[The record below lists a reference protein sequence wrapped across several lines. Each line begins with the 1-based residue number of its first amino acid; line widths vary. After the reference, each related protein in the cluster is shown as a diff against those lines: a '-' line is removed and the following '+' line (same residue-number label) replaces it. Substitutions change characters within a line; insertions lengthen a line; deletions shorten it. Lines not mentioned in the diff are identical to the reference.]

1 MDPHHHVSSLKL
13 DPQVHGNV
21 VPRLATRSVKE
32 LPSFILFQV
41 ATLSHNG
48 RFEGSTVEHL
58 TFYNHTEC
66 HCKPVQDVMARDSN
80 TEHQDMR
87 SLQRYN
93 RPERDSRNCRCPSL
107 YTVRHLK
114 DGKCLCDCFDKERS
128 CLRAKKGKDY
138 FSHHDL
144 TVSIT
149 CVEIDCKYHMC
160 GDRLCITKQECLP
173 PSCDFGSYLP
183 QASRCPRK
191 KEKFAAW
198 GRLIGRQHPI

>member
-1 MDPHHHVSSLKL
+1 MKNILILTSPY
-13 DPQVHGNV
+13 QVHGNV
-21 VPRLATRSVKE
+21 VPHLAT
-32 LPSFILFQV
+32 
-41 ATLSHNG
+41 SHNG

-138 FSHHDL
+138 FSHHD
-144 TVSIT
+144 
-149 CVEIDCKYHMC
+149 
-160 GDRLCITKQECLP
+160 RLCITKQECLP